1 MSKVAIKQTVLS
13 DRRGDLASFSWY
25 RAANAAWLRPSL
37 GSIACRYKQSRH
49 LLRLENFRCFSQTI
63 GGWNRAALLN
73 LARKTRAALLNLAR
87 KTRAAL
93 RNRARENM
101 DKRRAWNRDC
111 DDSRI

>member
-73 LARKTRAALLNLAR
+73 LARKTRAAL
-87 KTRAAL
+87 

-111 DDSRI
+111 DDSRV